1 MKSFFLSLVFLRTL
15 TILGISNLEV
25 FALEYKERESRN
37 KNFVAAV

>member
-1 MKSFFLSLVFLRTL
+1 MKSFSCFFSVSTL

-25 FALEYKERESRN
+25 FALEKKRESRN